1 MIASL
6 LFLAGLAG
14 PQDTTRLTLVV
25 AVDRAL
31 ASYPTVAAARAR
43 ADGAAA
49 DVDAAKAAW
58 LPRLTL
64 DGSLNRFQE
73 PMVVAP
79 LHGFDPANP
88 PLFDQTLIQSG
99 LSLNWTLFDFGGRT
113 ARVRAQRALAG
124 AADAAH
130 SAAAQQLVARVVTA
144 YLRVLT
150 ARDLVAAHDQRLA
163 ALVSVS
169 ARTRQLITEGKAARL
184 EGLRVEAEARRAE
197 ADRIGSAAQ
206 LDVAEHEL
214 AQFTALPYQVVRTAP
229 LLDLRLA
236 DTAFATDTSGA
247 VRATL
252 VERARQAS
260 AELREAEQ
268 RARAADAAAGVA
280 RAAWFPEVRVAGAYV
295 DRGRW
300 EGDFAAEWQVGVALS
315 YPLFT
320 GGGRRSA
327 VRRAS
332 ADGRAA
338 AEQVRAVGL
347 GVEQGVDQALAGL
360 RQAHARVAALR
371 SAVEQSAEVA
381 RIERLALDVGS
392 GTQTDFLTAEANLLA
407 VRAGLI
413 EARHAEIGARVEL
426 ARIIGELSPDWLA
439 RIVEPAP

>member
-14 PQDTTRLTLVV
+14 PQDTTRLTLAV

-113 ARVRAQRALAG
+113 ARVRVQRALAG
-124 AADAAH
+124 AAEAAH
-130 SAAAQQLVARVVTA
+130 SGAEQQLMARVVTG

-150 ARDLVAAHDQRLA
+150 ARDLVAAQDQRLA
-163 ALVSVS
+163 ALSAAS
-169 ARTRQLITEGKAARL
+169 ARTQQLMAEGKAARVD
-184 EGLRVEAEARRAE
+184 GLRVDAEARRAE
-197 ADRIGSAAQ
+197 ADRIATAAQ

-214 AQFTALPYQVVRTAP
+214 AQLTQLPYQTVRAA
-229 LLDLRLA
+229 LLA
-236 DTAFATDTSGA
+236 DVRLGDTSLAIDTSGA

-252 VERARQAS
+252 VARARQAS

-268 RARAADAAAGVA
+268 RARAADGTLGVA
-280 RAAWFPEVRVAGAYV
+280 RAAWFPELRVAGAYV

-300 EGDFAAEWQVGVALS
+300 AGDFAAEWQVGVALS

-320 GGGRRSA
+320 GGARRSA
-327 VRRAS
+327 VRRAA

-338 AEQVRAVGL
+338 AEQLRAVGL
-347 GVEQGVDQALAGL
+347 NVEQGVDQALAAL
-360 RQAHARVAALR
+360 RQAHARVAALQ

-381 RIERLALDVGS
+381 RIERLSLEVGS
-392 GTQTDFLTAEANLLA
+392 GTQTDYLAAEANLLSA
-407 VRAGLI
+407 RAGLI

-426 ARIIGELSPDWLA
+426 ARIIGELSRDWLA
-439 RIVEPAP
+439 RIVEPLP